1 MASFLDPSSSL
12 PARCREIPQA
22 PGPKKGVLA
31 LLAMNPAT
39 YMSQVIAFGVTD
51 EFFFL
56 PGHQILWQ
64 LFLARYNANLPL
76 DIISAT
82 QALADMHQLDVVGGA
97 MPGWQLCTRPLLPE
111 PFSSIT
117 CIHCGI
123 SLFCVPSSTRLLG
136 PSRTRFP
143 ARRMWRP

>member
-12 PARCREIPQA
+12 PAGCREIPQA

-39 YMSQVIAFGVTD
+39 YMYQVIAFGVTD

-64 LFLARYNANLPL
+64 LFLARYNANLSL

-82 QALADMHQLDVVGGA
+82 QALADMHQLDVVGGQCRA
-97 MPGWQLCTRPLLPE
+97 GNPVHVHYYR
-111 PFSSIT
+111 
-117 CIHCGI
+117 
-123 SLFCVPSSTRLLG
+123 SLFRAL
-136 PSRTRFP
+136 P
-143 ARRMWRP
+143 AYIAG